1 MPKQKN
7 EKLKDSIL
15 LEEEIEDV
23 DLPDYDEEEEIY
35 LKNVR
40 KRLEFARDER
50 DQNHEEFDGLTY
62 LQYWW
67 ANERWGNTYIRSV
80 LNKKDVQF
88 QSGTLRTKLLAN
100 LSSLV
105 ALNLKADITAFTEN
119 DIPITGLGQGIE
131 DIVDKTNEV
140 EHDEEAKQLRQYEML
155 KHGYVFVEDI
165 WDESYEVK
173 KKLTKGD
180 VGDIK
185 AKWTSKK
192 VKRIG
197 MPKRTIIS
205 GLNVYLGDMSIYDVV
220 NQPFIF
226 TLERKTWEEAKQIYG
241 DFARWKNIPQK
252 SQQKMVDTNWRL
264 YPSADDK
271 KVEIVKYQDK
281 ENNEF
286 QVFINSVP
294 MLPIGFPLTEVTG
307 DGEYTIVQQNLEP
320 IRHNFAYGKSFV
332 FKNKNIIAVL
342 DMMMQLAVKKT
353 QKSYLPPYLN
363 LSQRVISKGV
373 FEPGIITRGIKPG
386 EIQPVHEKEVQGVT
400 SSEFSMIQE
409 IIQHIDRNTVS
420 QTTTGSK
427 EKGQVTATQII
438 ELQRQARVMMG
449 LNILSASLLEKKLT
463 IKRMNIIL
471 RHWFDPVDKILNAA
485 RDAIKNKYRIVSR
498 ERSIDGDGPGIRLTI
513 PTDKALPSSQE
524 VRGIEENFKKTA
536 GIPVKMIFLNPDE
549 IKQAKLIWLVTVNPK
564 EKRSSELSKMMFG
577 GMVTDAIN
585 IGLRLNP
592 DYIEERFAQV
602 WDEDPNKMF
611 IKAPPMPQGGVQQ
624 QETGSAPSKTI
635 SPQVKPPRAAVVK

>member
-205 GLNVYLGDMSIYDVV
+205 GLNVYLGDMSIYD
-220 NQPFIF
+220 N
-226 TLERKTWEEAKQIYG
+226 
-241 DFARWKNIPQK
+241 
-252 SQQKMVDTNWRL
+252 
-264 YPSADDK
+264 
-271 KVEIVKYQDK
+271 
-281 ENNEF
+281 
-286 QVFINSVP
+286 
-294 MLPIGFPLTEVTG
+294 
-307 DGEYTIVQQNLEP
+307 
-320 IRHNFAYGKSFV
+320 
-332 FKNKNIIAVL
+332 
-342 DMMMQLAVKKT
+342 
-353 QKSYLPPYLN
+353 
-363 LSQRVISKGV
+363 
-373 FEPGIITRGIKPG
+373 
-386 EIQPVHEKEVQGVT
+386 
-400 SSEFSMIQE
+400 
-409 IIQHIDRNTVS
+409 
-420 QTTTGSK
+420 
-427 EKGQVTATQII
+427 
-438 ELQRQARVMMG
+438 
-449 LNILSASLLEKKLT
+449 
-463 IKRMNIIL
+463 
-471 RHWFDPVDKILNAA
+471 
-485 RDAIKNKYRIVSR
+485 
-498 ERSIDGDGPGIRLTI
+498 
-513 PTDKALPSSQE
+513 
-524 VRGIEENFKKTA
+524 
-536 GIPVKMIFLNPDE
+536 
-549 IKQAKLIWLVTVNPK
+549 
-564 EKRSSELSKMMFG
+564 
-577 GMVTDAIN
+577 
-585 IGLRLNP
+585 
-592 DYIEERFAQV
+592 
-602 WDEDPNKMF
+602 
-611 IKAPPMPQGGVQQ
+611 
-624 QETGSAPSKTI
+624 
-635 SPQVKPPRAAVVK
+635 